1 MNRSE
6 KTLLAFMVGAAAGL
20 AAGFLFAPAK
30 GERTRQALS
39 DKAVGLKDDLKEN
52 LDQEKLKGLASS
64 AMTEIEKYRQRVSE
78 VVKN

>member
-30 GERTRQALS
+30 GEKTRQALS
-39 DKAVGLKDDLKEN
+39 ETAL
-52 LDQEKLKGLASS
+52 SS
-64 AMTEIEKYRQRVSE
+64 LWQVLQQITQR
-78 VVKN
+78 